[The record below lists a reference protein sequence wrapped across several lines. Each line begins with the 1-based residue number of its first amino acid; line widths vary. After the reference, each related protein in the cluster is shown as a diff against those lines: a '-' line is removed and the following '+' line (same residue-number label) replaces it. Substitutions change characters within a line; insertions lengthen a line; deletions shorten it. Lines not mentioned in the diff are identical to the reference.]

1 MAVSDVKLI
10 PGPGWTDCW
19 DLGSRL
25 GTALWAGLQLQ
36 FFWISSSPPHIMHW
50 MIRAT
55 FIEYYISFFQYNI
68 LYHSIIYLEFWRRK
82 WYSLFSMYSNVICL
96 TLTWYGISGVQG
108 GRPSSQ
114 SSKNGSL
121 PFLSGCRRMV
131 CSRTGRPLDPDL
143 SAPSNL
149 PWQSKYKAFTGSCF
163 AIRRYHYL
171 LMR

>member
-25 GTALWAGLQLQ
+25 GTAPWAGLQLQ
-36 FFWISSSPPHIMHW
+36 FFWISSNPPHIMHW

-55 FIEYYISFFQYNI
+55 FIEYYISSFRYKI
-68 LYHSIIYLEFWRRK
+68 LYQK

-96 TLTWYGISGVQG
+96 SLTWYGISGVQD

-121 PFLSGCRRMV
+121 PFLSGCRRMA
-131 CSRTGRPLDPDL
+131 CIRTGRPLDPDL

-149 PWQSKYKAFTGSCF
+149 PSQSKYKAFTGSCF